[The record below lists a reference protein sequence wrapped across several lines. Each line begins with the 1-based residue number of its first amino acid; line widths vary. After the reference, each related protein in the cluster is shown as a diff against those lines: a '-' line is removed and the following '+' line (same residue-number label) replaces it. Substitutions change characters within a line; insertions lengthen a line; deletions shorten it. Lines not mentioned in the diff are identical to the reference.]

1 MWGRIFFRMDF
12 VAVTIFIAVVSF
24 LWAVWSLRELQKD
37 ERVDKKV
44 KEDLSV
50 NRVVFQSQP
59 LPQASSSEDSSD
71 TSSAS

>member
-1 MWGRIFFRMDF
+1 MDF

-37 ERVDKKV
+37 ERVDRKV

-50 NRVVFQSQP
+50 NRVVFQSQT

>member
-1 MWGRIFFRMDF
+1 MDF
-12 VAVTIFIAVVSF
+12 VAVTIFLAVFSF

-50 NRVVFQSQP
+50 NRVVFQSQTF
-59 LPQASSSEDSSD
+59 PQASSSEDSSD